1 MLTLKKVGLIGGLTL
16 LALAII
22 VPASYADVSNQA
34 TEMTFNQPVRIP
46 GQVLPA
52 GTYWFTIVDDIGGSN
67 DVVRIYNA
75 DGSKVIST
83 LDAGT
88 TDLTG
93 GYGDE
98 VTVDGVRWPT
108 GKVVLTFAEGRN
120 GQSAALL
127 DWYYPGRTDG
137 HEFVYSS
144 ERQKQL
150 DEEKHETIAINVG
163 DTITVG
169 SSPATS

>member
-1 MLTLKKVGLIGGLTL
+1 MLV
-16 LALAII
+16 LAII

-52 GTYWFTIVDDIGGSN
+52 ETYWFTIVDDIGGSN

-83 LDAGT
+83 LDART

-93 GYGDE
+93 GFGDE

-108 GKVVLTFAEGRN
+108 GKAVLTFAEGRN
-120 GQSAALL
+120 GQPAALL

-137 HEFVYSS
+137 HEFVYRS

-163 DTITVG
+163 DTITVD
-169 SSPATS
+169 SSPATF